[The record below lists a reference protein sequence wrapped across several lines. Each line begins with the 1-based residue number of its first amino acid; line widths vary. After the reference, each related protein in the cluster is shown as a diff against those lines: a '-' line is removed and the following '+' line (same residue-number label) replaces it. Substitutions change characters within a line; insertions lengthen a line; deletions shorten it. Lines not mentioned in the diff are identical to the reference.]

1 MLSLYHSICLCLS
14 RLHHTVYCI
23 VKMWQEPR
31 LFNSRDEC
39 TVMRSLYHS
48 ICLCLSRLQHTI
60 YCIVK
65 IWHEPRLFNSRGECT
80 VMLSAGQQDGGPRA
94 VEACFLWRQTR
105 NGHQRGTNR
114 LGADGWAHDRLTL
127 FFLPPPP
134 PPPPITPPLLR
145 PPSHLALFI
154 PPLSLSES
162 LSLSFS
168 LSLVVRQVFDWT

>member
-1 MLSLYHSICLCLS
+1 MWHEPRLLNLRDECTEMLSLYHSICLCLS
-14 RLHHTVYCI
+14 RLQHTIYCI
-23 VKMWQEPR
+23 VKIWQEPR

-94 VEACFLWRQTR
+94 VEACFLSVSYT
-105 NGHQRGTNR
+105 H
-114 LGADGWAHDRLTL
+114 LTL
-127 FFLPPPP
+127 P
-134 PPPPITPPLLR
+134 TM
-145 PPSHLALFI
+145 A
-154 PPLSLSES
+154 
-162 LSLSFS
+162 
-168 LSLVVRQVFDWT
+168 VV